1 MIASENPVPGF
12 LLVLVG
18 KDTHMAY
25 YGKNLR
31 ILAFFNL
38 LVGAVRVLSLI
49 TSSADRTAGD
59 IVLAM
64 FRVAA
69 IFLMYFLLIMAARK
83 TLRLRTSLIMAYFVL
98 FLNLWI
104 SFSSRA
110 VKTDT
115 FVSLGL
121 MIVGFSTIT
130 LHQYYREE
138 RHWES
143 VRSRTAQTLDL
154 RVPEASQLFD
164 PLIVGPHL
172 EINTDIAD
180 AVERFVVSMK
190 EMAPLD
196 LCIYCGGSISHAMQE
211 TAIEAF
217 REHFSDE
224 ERRLIRVLHSR
235 NRRSMILFII
245 AMTIMFTWTPLNNS
259 IGSSVIWTV
268 LGNMGGFF
276 LWEIGN
282 THFRHVE
289 DYLELEHVLICKE
302 ADITFL

>member
-1 MIASENPVPGF
+1 
-12 LLVLVG
+12 
-18 KDTHMAY
+18 MAY
-25 YGKNLR
+25 YDKNLR
-31 ILAFFNL
+31 ILAFFNFV
-38 LVGAVRVLSLI
+38 VGAVRILNLI
-49 TSSADRTAGD
+49 TGSSEMTPGE
-59 IVLAM
+59 IVLAL

-69 IFLMYFLLIMAARK
+69 LFVMYIILLMAARK
-83 TLRLRTSLIMAYFVL
+83 TLKLKSALITAYFAL
-98 FLNLWI
+98 ALNVWI
-104 SFSSRA
+104 AFSSKA
-110 VKTDT
+110 VKSDN

-121 MIVGFSTIT
+121 MVLGFSIIS
-130 LHQYYREE
+130 LHQFYREE
-138 RHWES
+138 KHWSIVCSRNALSLDMRIS
-143 VRSRTAQTLDL
+143 V
-154 RVPEASQLFD
+154 PSQLFD

-190 EMAPLD
+190 EMAPLE
-196 LCIYCGGSISHAMQE
+196 LCIYCGGSVSMPMQE

-224 ERRLIRVLHSR
+224 ERRLIRVLRSR

-245 AMTIMFTWTPLNNS
+245 AMTIMFTWTPFNNS
-259 IGSSVIWTV
+259 IGSSVLWTI

-282 THFRHVE
+282 THFRHAE
-289 DYLELEHVLICKE
+289 DYLELEHIMICKE

>member
-1 MIASENPVPGF
+1 
-12 LLVLVG
+12 
-18 KDTHMAY
+18 MAY
-25 YGKNLR
+25 YEKNLS
-31 ILAFFNL
+31 ILAFFNFV
-38 LVGAVRVLSLI
+38 VGVARILTLI
-49 TSSADRTAGD
+49 TGGPEMTAGE

-69 IFLMYFLLIMAARK
+69 LFVMYVL
-83 TLRLRTSLIMAYFVL
+83 L
-98 FLNLWI
+98 FLAAKKKLKLKSALII
-104 SFSSRA
+104 SFFALALHMWIAFSTRV
-110 VKTDT
+110 VKYDA

-121 MIVGFSTIT
+121 MVIGFSTIT
-130 LHQYYREE
+130 VHQFYREE
-138 RHWES
+138 TGWAA
-143 VRSRTAQTLDL
+143 VCSRNAMSLDL
-154 RVPEASQLFD
+154 RVSKPSKLFD

-190 EMAPLD
+190 EMAPLE
-196 LCIYCGGSISHAMQE
+196 LCIYCGGSVSIPMQE

-224 ERRLIRVLHSR
+224 ERRLIRILRSR

-245 AMTIMFTWTPLNNS
+245 AMTIMFTWTAFNNS
-259 IGSSVIWTV
+259 IGTSVIWTI

-282 THFRHVE
+282 THLRHAE
-289 DYLELEHVLICKE
+289 DYLELEHIMICKE